1 MLIDFECWWLL
12 YWTSHKQLLQIPLH
26 HNNNN
31 NNTNHLE
38 TESLGTLTHILT
50 RRRKSKQHHEQKG
63 MDWNGLEWDTRER
76 LLLLGETG
84 SHIGTLAL
92 ISERLTSSCS
102 LPSSTTESMAL
113 DS

>member
-1 MLIDFECWWLL
+1 MEWIGMGHEGEALARRDWL
-12 YWTSHKQLLQIPLH
+12 
-26 HNNNN
+26 
-31 NNTNHLE
+31 
-38 TESLGTLTHILT
+38 
-50 RRRKSKQHHEQKG
+50 
-63 MDWNGLEWDTRER
+63 
-76 LLLLGETG
+76 

>member
-1 MLIDFECWWLL
+1 
-12 YWTSHKQLLQIPLH
+12 
-26 HNNNN
+26 
-31 NNTNHLE
+31 
-38 TESLGTLTHILT
+38 
-50 RRRKSKQHHEQKG
+50 
-63 MDWNGLEWDTRER
+63 MDWNGLEWIGLEWDTRER

-92 ISERLTSSCS
+92 ISKRLTSSCS